1 MLPNRKSIRL
11 SGYDYSQSG
20 MYFITICSYRK
31 LPIFGNSINDTVLLS
46 EIGSIINKEWQK
58 TAAMRKNVELD
69 DYVIMPNHL
78 HGIICL
84 SDSRGTVHRAP
95 TTEQFGKPTTN
106 SIPTIVRSFKA
117 TTTKQINIL
126 RNSPRSKVWQR
137 GYYEHVIRNENA
149 LEQIR
154 EYILTNPENWSRD
167 IDNPDQSGVDVLD
180 AWLNQYNIAKPIDKR
195 YKMQ

>member
-31 LPIFGNSINDTVLLS
+31 LPIFGNSINDT
-46 EIGSIINKEWQK
+46 
-58 TAAMRKNVELD
+58 VELD

-154 EYILTNPENWSRD
+154 EFILTNPENWSRD